1 MLIRDG
7 GAENAV
13 KTADVRWNVWLMS
26 KYKSA
31 SLTLTR
37 GWNRT
42 RSNRLLTVS
51 KAAAHCVTTRET
63 KNLQSLDKDNCFSE
77 KQDFWFCDVEM
88 KKIWCHPTSL
98 TSLRRLK
105 QLLVFYGCQ
114 GSSAGPSVCQRGRE
128 TLSGR
133 KSDRKSN
140 RTYQKTPQEAT
151 GNAGCTKKVIQLK
164 LQSSRATLLKRFYA
178 SLLQHTWIKPTAR
191 WGARPPFKEAF
202 RKLYFYCTT
211 FTHSWRNMNQMAES
225 PPQHRVKSCWAAN
238 FIRTPSSLTPVL
250 SNIWKQQE
258 QHPWC
263 QPKLD

>member
-1 MLIRDG
+1 MDLFKLCTMLMLIRDG

-42 RSNRLLTVS
+42 RSNRLLPVS

-63 KNLQSLDKDNCFSE
+63 KNLQSLDKDNGFSE

-140 RTYQKTPQEAT
+140 RTYQKARRSWNASMRRCCNTPE
-151 GNAGCTKKVIQLK
+151 
-164 LQSSRATLLKRFYA
+164 
-178 SLLQHTWIKPTAR
+178 
-191 WGARPPFKEAF
+191 
-202 RKLYFYCTT
+202 
-211 FTHSWRNMNQMAES
+211 
-225 PPQHRVKSCWAAN
+225 
-238 FIRTPSSLTPVL
+238 
-250 SNIWKQQE
+250 
-258 QHPWC
+258 
-263 QPKLD
+263 

>member
-42 RSNRLLTVS
+42 RSNRLLPVS

-63 KNLQSLDKDNCFSE
+63 KNLQSLDKDNGFSE

-140 RTYQKTPQEAT
+140 RTYQKPRRRPQVMQAAPQGYTSTTAVLEGRFAE
-151 GNAGCTKKVIQLK
+151 
-164 LQSSRATLLKRFYA
+164 TLLCVAAATHLNKADCTLRCPPPHLKKCLENCTFTA
-178 SLLQHTWIKPTAR
+178 PRSLTPDVTWIKCWIASS
-191 WGARPPFKEAF
+191 ASSQV
-202 RKLYFYCTT
+202 LL
-211 FTHSWRNMNQMAES
+211 
-225 PPQHRVKSCWAAN
+225 SC
-238 FIRTPSSLTPVL
+238 
-250 SNIWKQQE
+250 
-258 QHPWC
+258 
-263 QPKLD
+263 

>member
-7 GAENAV
+7 GAENAA

-42 RSNRLLTVS
+42 RSNRLLPVS

-63 KNLQSLDKDNCFSE
+63 KNLQSLDKDNGFSE
-77 KQDFWFCDVEM
+77 KQDFWFCDVKM

-140 RTYQKTPQEAT
+140 RTYQKARRRPQVMQAAPQGYTSTTAVLEGRFAE
-151 GNAGCTKKVIQLK
+151 
-164 LQSSRATLLKRFYA
+164 TLLCVAAATHLNKADCTLRCPPPHLKKCLENCTFTA
-178 SLLQHTWIKPTAR
+178 PRSLTPDVTWIKCWIASS
-191 WGARPPFKEAF
+191 ASSQV
-202 RKLYFYCTT
+202 LL
-211 FTHSWRNMNQMAES
+211 
-225 PPQHRVKSCWAAN
+225 SC
-238 FIRTPSSLTPVL
+238 
-250 SNIWKQQE
+250 
-258 QHPWC
+258 
-263 QPKLD
+263 

>member
-31 SLTLTR
+31 SLTLAR

-42 RSNRLLTVS
+42 RSNRLLPVS

-63 KNLQSLDKDNCFSE
+63 KNLQSSDKDNGFSE

-140 RTYQKTPQEAT
+140 RTYQKPRRRPQVMQA
-151 GNAGCTKKVIQLK
+151 AP
-164 LQSSRATLLKRFYA
+164 QSSRAALLKRFYA
-178 SLLQHTWIKPTAR
+178 SLLQHTWIKTTAR
-191 WGARPPFKEAF
+191 WGARPPNLKKCLEN
-202 RKLYFYCTT
+202 CT
-211 FTHSWRNMNQMAES
+211 FTAPR
-225 PPQHRVKSCWAAN
+225 
-238 FIRTPSSLTPVL
+238 SLTPDVTWIKCWIASSASSQVL
-250 SNIWKQQE
+250 LS
-258 QHPWC
+258 C
-263 QPKLD
+263 